1 MQAKGD
7 TMKRST
13 AVAALAMGVTM
24 AGAWGQAAPAPAAP
38 TASQIVTPPAPTTPP
53 RYLEKLGRGVVAINQ
68 GGGKVF
74 VS

>member
-1 MQAKGD
+1 
-7 TMKRST
+7 
-13 AVAALAMGVTM
+13 VTM

-53 RYLEKLGRGVVAINQ
+53 RYMEKLGRGVVAINQ